1 MKQLYESILS
11 STSSGRQKYI
21 DDCEA
26 WFRNTLAFKIIKS
39 SNTKVNV
46 ERNNGRYS
54 IYVTDARSNITGE
67 ISFNANDVKEFLFDI
82 DRLEITKEG
91 KTTPEN
97 IKLTYINIKFD
108 STKQMI
114 KNIRKLSFLACSI
127 DDFDGRVFENDFESL
142 HFDFNMFAG
151 FGTTYVNKIHD
162 VNTKFFRITRSNR
175 TDGTTYYGLTC
186 KLKDI
191 KNVTIESNFISLTPN
206 LFETDRVILTAL
218 DCFSEEAGKELDLF
232 LKNNKVKLEKIIF
245 RTCEIS
251 GYSKSQYAATIEK
264 HGRSYDLKWTTVR

>member
-26 WFRNTLAFKIIKS
+26 WFRNTIAFKILKGP
-39 SNTKVNV
+39 NTKVYV
-46 ERNNGRYS
+46 ERNNRRYL
-54 IYVTDARSNITGE
+54 IYVTDARRSATGD

-108 STKQMI
+108 NTKQMI
-114 KNIRKLSFLACSI
+114 KNIRKLSFLACCI

-142 HFDFNMFAG
+142 QFDSNIFAQI
-151 FGTTYVNKIHD
+151 GTTYVNKIHD
-162 VNTKFFRITRSNR
+162 VNTKFFCITRSNK
-175 TDGTTYYGLTC
+175 TNGTTYYGLTC

-191 KNVTIESNFISLTPN
+191 KNVTIESNLISLTPN
-206 LFETDRVILTAL
+206 LFETDSVILTTL

-251 GYSKSQYAATIEK
+251 GYPKSRYAATIEK
-264 HGRSYDLKWTTVR
+264 YGRSYDLKWTTVR